1 MKLVRILVLIL
12 CACFGSLAW
21 GQQAPCPPQTPWVE
35 FHRYSMQRWNPCETV
50 LIEPR
55 IKNVI
60 AFLWK
65 EFHNVDALL
74 LRLNTYAQTKRKR

>member
-21 GQQAPCPPQTPWVE
+21 GQQAPCPPQTPWAE

-50 LIEPR
+50 LRACAPISTQFVV
-55 IKNVI
+55 K
-60 AFLWK
+60 LSQLK
-65 EFHNVDALL
+65 
-74 LRLNTYAQTKRKR
+74 